1 MSSRWMYNIDMIV
14 TRRTNFRLY
23 PTPTQERQLYQWRSM
38 HQQLC
43 NAAIANRKT
52 QYERL
57 GHSVDYFEQQNCLP
71 AFKEVWPEY
80 KVLGSQAL
88 QATLKRVDIAFQRFF
103 NGLGG
108 YPKFKSIRHYSGWTY
123 PSFVGWKAHTIGDNG
138 YLELSNLGQIQMRG
152 LALTWGTPTTCTI
165 VHRQGKWY
173 ASITIN
179 CELVPRDLGTG
190 AIGIDFGVKVAAAV
204 SDGENGYFIEN
215 PRWFQQALPKI
226 RKASKDKRRK
236 RAPNRKK
243 KIRAS
248 CRYKKSQKKVSK
260 LYRKAANQR
269 QNWIH
274 HQAAQITSGNSL
286 VATEKLE
293 VNKMTRKAKKG
304 SKRKRQKTGLN
315 RSILDVGWGGLTQAI
330 RYKLEEGEGI
340 FVEVPTKI
348 VKPSQRCPKCLLVL
362 PKTLG
367 ERTHHCSE
375 CGYKQDRDLASS
387 EVMVLWATNSGGFG
401 TSLLSRGASSSTSVP
416 KERKHCGGMRQL
428 GAAKR
433 QKSQP
438 TVGSSETPTSKRKRR
453 SG

>member
-1 MSSRWMYNIDMIV
+1 MIV
-14 TRRTNFRLY
+14 TRRTAFRLY

-38 HQQLC
+38 HQQLY
-43 NAAIANRKT
+43 NAALANRKT
-52 QYERL
+52 QYERF

-71 AFKEVWPEY
+71 EFKEVWPEY
-80 KVLGSQAL
+80 KALGSQAL

-103 NGLGG
+103 NRLGG

-123 PSFVGWKAHTIGDNG
+123 SSFVGWKAHTIGDNG

-152 LALTWGTPTTCTI
+152 KAKVWGTPTTCTI
-165 VHRQGKWY
+165 VHRLGLWY

-179 CELVPRDLGTG
+179 CELVSRQLGTG
-190 AIGIDFGVKVAAAV
+190 AIGIDFGVKFAAAV

-243 KIRAS
+243 KAKAS
-248 CRYKKSQKKVSK
+248 RRYKKSQKKVSK

-274 HQAAQITSGNSL
+274 HQATQIVSGNSL

-293 VNKMTRKAKKG
+293 VAKMTRKAKKG

-340 FVEVPTKI
+340 FVEVPTRT
-348 VKPSQRCPKCLLVL
+348 VKPSQRCPKCLHVK
-362 PKTLG
+362 PKTLD

-401 TSLLSRGASSSTSVP
+401 TSLLSRGASSSTSQT
-416 KERKHCGGMRQL
+416 KERKHCGSMKQL
-428 GAAKR
+428 GAKKR
-433 QKSQP
+433 QKHQP
-438 TVGSSETPTSKRKRR
+438 TGGSSETPSSTK
-453 SG
+453 